1 MATGVESFSIVN
13 ALLLLGVVACVVGVK
28 VVVANHHR

>member
-13 ALLLLGVVACVVGVK
+13 ALLLLGVVGVK